1 MCNNNNNGSDYGHHC
16 RSDKLT
22 ENGFHFEKAAL
33 PASSATFCGNAGE
46 LCDNNNVTSNSNSQ
60 CQSNQIKR
68 NSAPTHMRSKSMP
81 KLLKSQ
87 SLTHGNGNGSIAL
100 QHQQSLGGRQS
111 GFKCVCCESITEEQK
126 KQKRRSILLPFS
138 FRLDFKIH
146 EKPHKIQRHSLKLSY
161 SSYD

>member
-1 MCNNNNNGSDYGHHC
+1 MFTSAERLSIAMCNNNNNNGSDNGHGC
-16 RSDKLT
+16 RSDKLS

-33 PASSATFCGNAGE
+33 PASASFCGNAGQ

-60 CQSNQIKR
+60 CHPNQIKR

-87 SLTHGNGNGSIAL
+87 SVTHGNGNGSIAL

-111 GFKCVCCESITEEQK
+111 GFTCVCCESISEERK
-126 KQKRRSILLPFS
+126 KQDRRSFMFS
-138 FRLDFKIH
+138 FPFRLDFKI
-146 EKPHKIQRHSLKLSY
+146 II
-161 SSYD
+161 